1 MPACVQW
8 GLQLHTADDIAR
20 VCNVSQTAA
29 QRRSERMAVLY
40 QRNMF
45 LTHPLERQVYQQ
57 FQDFIRG
64 YANR

>member
-1 MPACVQW
+1 M
-8 GLQLHTADDIAR
+8 T
-20 VCNVSQTAA
+20 
-29 QRRSERMAVLY
+29 VLY